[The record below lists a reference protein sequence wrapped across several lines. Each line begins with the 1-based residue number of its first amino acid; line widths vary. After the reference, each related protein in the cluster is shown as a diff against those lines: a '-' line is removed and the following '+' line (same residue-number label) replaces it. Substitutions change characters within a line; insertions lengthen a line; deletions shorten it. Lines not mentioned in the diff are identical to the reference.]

1 VWAQFREE
9 DRKNRANLDNVT
21 LFGAAGN
28 SAFLNQLVEYNKAN
42 SPAAIQRVDG
52 RNVMNVTARVK
63 TDVLSDVMKEL
74 RSSIST
80 YELPPGYTIDFGE
93 EFDELRHN
101 MANFL
106 TTILFAIILVYIVMA
121 ALFESLILPLSIL
134 MSVPIAF
141 VGVYWGLFIMNTPLD
156 TIGLIGCILMV
167 GVVVR
172 NGIVIIDHINLLRQ
186 EGMERHAAVVQA
198 GRDRFRPVVMTALT
212 TILGV
217 VPLAIEGSGGSTVS
231 FVSLGRAF
239 ISGLISGTVLTL
251 VVVPLFYCVFEDVQR
266 LFSRA
271 LVTIL
276 QGWRSR
282 RDTVTLDASEVPGN
296 QA

>member
-1 VWAQFREE
+1 
-9 DRKNRANLDNVT
+9 
-21 LFGAAGN
+21 
-28 SAFLNQLVEYNKAN
+28 
-42 SPAAIQRVDG
+42 
-52 RNVMNVTARVK
+52 
-63 TDVLSDVMKEL
+63 
-74 RSSIST
+74 
-80 YELPPGYTIDFGE
+80 
-93 EFDELRHN
+93 
-101 MANFL
+101 
-106 TTILFAIILVYIVMA
+106 
-121 ALFESLILPLSIL
+121 
-134 MSVPIAF
+134 
-141 VGVYWGLFIMNTPLD
+141 MNTPLD

-282 RDTVTLDASEVPGN
+282 RDTVSPDASEVPGN